1 MSSTWKRKVRTWN
14 AMNDYFKEL
23 DQIFDRREEKTDTEA
38 AALHKLERIRLIVE
52 DKCTASNHKIE
63 QIREELNK

>member
-1 MSSTWKRKVRTWN
+1 
-14 AMNDYFKEL
+14 MNDYFTEL
-23 DQIFDRREEKTDTEA
+23 DKIFDRREEKTDTEA

-63 QIREELNK
+63 QIREVLAK

>member
-1 MSSTWKRKVRTWN
+1 
-14 AMNDYFKEL
+14 MNDYFSEL
-23 DQIFDRREEKTDTEA
+23 DKIFDRREEKTDTEA
-38 AALHKLERIRLIVE
+38 VALYKLKRIRLIVE